1 MAGAVSSAR
10 PSLRERLRSGRLIGT
25 FVKLPA
31 LESVDICAAS
41 LDFCVVDYEHS
52 QLSEADVLRLVRHAA
67 ALELAAVVRI
77 PQVDRGLV
85 NRLLEA
91 GASGIQLSS
100 VRRVAEVREL
110 ASAAAYAPDGSRSIS
125 LAHPRA
131 GYGGVPLREYLRA
144 SEPPLLVIQLET
156 RETNDP
162 PVELCRAGADVA
174 FLGLTDLLVDC
185 GLDEGAAA
193 ARADELAGAAADAG
207 VALGGFGTEER
218 FRYAVV
224 SSDVALLREAV
235 SGVR

>member
-1 MAGAVSSAR
+1 MAGVVS
-10 PSLRERLRSGRLIGT
+10 SLRERLRDGRLVGT

-31 LESVDICAAS
+31 LESVEICAQS

-67 ALELAAVVRI
+67 AVGFAAVVRV
-77 PQVDRGLV
+77 PEVDRGLV

-91 GASGIQLSS
+91 GAAGIQLSS
-100 VRRVAEVREL
+100 VRRVAEVRAL
-110 ASAAAYAPDGSRSIS
+110 ASAAAYAPGGSRSIS

-131 GYGGVPLREYLRA
+131 RYGAVPLREYLA
-144 SEPPLLVIQLET
+144 SSEAPLVVIQLET
-156 RETNDP
+156 RDTDDP
-162 PVELCRAGADVA
+162 PAELCRAGADVA

-185 GLDEGAAA
+185 GLDEGAAS
-193 ARADELAGAAADAG
+193 ARADELVGAVAEAGI
-207 VALGGFGTEER
+207 ALGGFGAEER

-235 SGVR
+235 AGVR

>member
-1 MAGAVSSAR
+1 
-10 PSLRERLRSGRLIGT
+10 
-25 FVKLPA
+25 VKLPA
-31 LESVDICAAS
+31 LESVEICAQS

-67 ALELAAVVRI
+67 ALDFAAVVRI
-77 PQVDRGLV
+77 PEVDRGLV

-91 GASGIQLSS
+91 GAAGIQLSS
-100 VRRVAEVREL
+100 VRRVAEVQAL
-110 ASAAAYAPDGSRSIS
+110 ASAAAYAPAGARSIS

-131 GYGGVPLREYLRA
+131 RYGAVPLRDYLA
-144 SEPPLLVIQLET
+144 STELPLVVIQLET
-156 RETNDP
+156 RTTDDP

-185 GLDEGAAA
+185 ALDEDVAGARTDELVAAA
-193 ARADELAGAAADAG
+193 AEAGT
-207 VALGGFGTEER
+207 ALGGFGAEER

-235 SGVR
+235 ASVG

>member
-1 MAGAVSSAR
+1 MAGVVSS
-10 PSLRERLRSGRLIGT
+10 LRGRLGSGRAVGT

-52 QLSEADVLRLVRHAA
+52 QLSEAAVLRLVRHAA
-67 ALELAAVVRI
+67 AIGFAAVVRI
-77 PQVDRGLV
+77 PEVDRGLV
-85 NRLLEA
+85 NQLLEA
-91 GASGIQLSS
+91 GAAGIQLSS
-100 VRRVAEVREL
+100 VRRVAEVEAI

-131 GYGGVPLREYLRA
+131 GYGAVPLRDYLA
-144 SEPPLLVIQLET
+144 SSEAPLVVIQLET
-156 RETNDP
+156 RETDDP

-185 GLDEGAAA
+185 GLDDEAARGRADEIAAA
-193 ARADELAGAAADAG
+193 AAGAG
-207 VALGGFGTEER
+207 TVLGGFGADER
-218 FRYAVV
+218 FRYSVV

-235 SGVR
+235 AGVR

>member
-1 MAGAVSSAR
+1 MAVVVSS
-10 PSLRERLRSGRLIGT
+10 LRGRLGSGRVVGT

-31 LESVDICAAS
+31 LESVDVCAAS

-67 ALELAAVVRI
+67 AIDFAAVVRI
-77 PQVDRGLV
+77 PEVDRGLV

-91 GASGIQLSS
+91 GAAGIQLSS
-100 VRRVAEVREL
+100 VRRVAEVQAL
-110 ASAAAYAPDGSRSIS
+110 ASAAAYPPDGTRSIS

-131 GYGGVPLREYLRA
+131 RYGGVPLRDYLA
-144 SEPPLLVIQLET
+144 SVEAPLVVIQLET
-156 RETNDP
+156 RETDDP

-185 GLDEGAAA
+185 GLDEGVAAVRAEALAAA
-193 ARADELAGAAADAG
+193 AAEAGI
-207 VALGGFGTEER
+207 ALGGFGAEER
-218 FRYAVV
+218 FRYSVV

-235 SGVR
+235 AGVR

>member
-1 MAGAVSSAR
+1 VSRAR
-10 PSLRERLRSGRLIGT
+10 PSLRKRLASGRLVGT

-31 LESVDICAAS
+31 LEAVEICAQS

-67 ALELAAVVRI
+67 AIDFAAVVRI
-77 PQVDRGLV
+77 PEVDRGLV

-91 GASGIQLSS
+91 GAAGFQLSS
-100 VRRVAEVREL
+100 VRRVAEVQAL

-125 LAHPRA
+125 LAHPQAR
-131 GYGGVPLREYLRA
+131 YGGVPLREYL
-144 SEPPLLVIQLET
+144 SSLEPPLLVIQLET
-156 RETNDP
+156 RETDDP

-185 GLDEGAAA
+185 GLDESAAA
-193 ARADELAGAAADAG
+193 ARADELAGAVAEAG
-207 VALGGFGTEER
+207 IALGGFGAEER
-218 FRYAVV
+218 FRYSVV

>member
-1 MAGAVSSAR
+1 MAGAVSS
-10 PSLRERLRSGRLIGT
+10 LREGLQRGRVTGT

-41 LDFCVVDYEHS
+41 LDFCVVDHEHS

-67 ALELAAVVRI
+67 ALGFPSVVRI
-77 PQVDRGLV
+77 AEVDRGLV

-91 GASGIQLSS
+91 GAAGIQLSS
-100 VRRVAEVREL
+100 VRRVAEVQAL
-110 ASAAAYAPDGSRSIS
+110 AAAAAYAPDGSRSIS

-131 GYGGVPLREYLRA
+131 AYGAVPLRDYLA
-144 SEPPLLVIQLET
+144 SAEPPLLVIQLET
-156 RETNDP
+156 RETDDP
-162 PVELCRAGADVA
+162 PADLCRAGADVA

-185 GLDEGAAA
+185 GLDGEVAA
-193 ARADELAGAAADAG
+193 ARADELAGAVAEAG
-207 VALGGFGTEER
+207 IALGGFGAEER

-235 SGVR
+235 TGVR

>member
-1 MAGAVSSAR
+1 MAGAAS
-10 PSLRERLRSGRLIGT
+10 SLRERLGGERLVGT

-31 LESVDICAAS
+31 LESIDVCAAS

-67 ALELAAVVRI
+67 AVGFPAVVRL
-77 PQVDRGLV
+77 PEVDRGLV

-91 GASGIQLSS
+91 GAAGIQLSS
-100 VRRVAEVREL
+100 VRRVADVRAL
-110 ASAAAYAPDGSRSIS
+110 VAAAAYAPAGSRSIS

-131 GYGGVPLREYLRA
+131 GYGAVPLREYVA
-144 SEPPLLVIQLET
+144 GAVPPLIVIQLET
-156 RETNDP
+156 RETDDP

-185 GLDEGAAA
+185 GLDQDAAD
-193 ARADELAGAAADAG
+193 ARADELAGAVAEAG
-207 VALGGFGTEER
+207 VALGGFGNEER

-224 SSDVALLREAV
+224 SSDVALLRGAV
-235 SGVR
+235 AGVR

>member
-1 MAGAVSSAR
+1 MAGALS
-10 PSLRERLRSGRLIGT
+10 SLRGRLREGRAVGT

-31 LESVDICAAS
+31 LESVEICAQS

-67 ALELAAVVRI
+67 AVDFAAVVRI
-77 PQVDRGLV
+77 PRVDSGLV

-91 GASGIQLSS
+91 GAAGIQLSS
-100 VRRVAEVREL
+100 VRRVADVRAL
-110 ASAAAYAPDGSRSIS
+110 ASAIAYAPEGSRSIS
-125 LAHPRA
+125 LAHPQA
-131 GYGGVPLREYLRA
+131 GYGAVPLREYLSS
-144 SEPPLLVIQLET
+144 SEAPLVVIQLET
-156 RETNDP
+156 RETDDP

-185 GLDEGAAA
+185 GLDDGVAAVRAETLAAA
-193 ARADELAGAAADAG
+193 AAEAGI
-207 VALGGFGTEER
+207 VLGGFGAEER

-235 SGVR
+235 AGVR

>member
-1 MAGAVSSAR
+1 VSS
-10 PSLRERLRSGRLIGT
+10 LRGRLRDGRVIGT

-67 ALELAAVVRI
+67 AIGFAAVVRI
-77 PQVDRGLV
+77 PEVDRGLV

-91 GASGIQLSS
+91 GAAGIQLSS
-100 VRRVAEVREL
+100 VRRVAEVEAL
-110 ASAAAYAPDGSRSIS
+110 ASAAAYAPAGTRSIS
-125 LAHPRA
+125 LAHPQA
-131 GYGGVPLREYLRA
+131 GYGGVPLREYVA
-144 SEPPLLVIQLET
+144 AAEKPLLVIQLET
-156 RETNDP
+156 RATDDA
-162 PVELCRAGADVA
+162 PVELCRAGADIA

-185 GLDEGAAA
+185 GLDESAASERANELAAA
-193 ARADELAGAAADAG
+193 VGEAGI
-207 VALGGFGTEER
+207 ALGGFGDEER

-235 SGVR
+235 AGVR